1 MLTTPDTIPTTLL
14 VGDHVTRGHAGLC
27 QEIRSV
33 NIMGEAR
40 DGRHFWAIGT
50 NYGFQMQSITCAIC
64 GNYQSVS
71 SPSLIHKI
79 SQAARCLN
87 DDHYVYT
94 TNVINEEED
103 SDEDIEGILEDIAAE
118 IEQLQRNALVMEDE
132 EELDEEELTRS
143 EWEILSMRQ

>member
-14 VGDHVTRGHAGLC
+14 VGNPVTRSHAGLC
-27 QEIRSV
+27 NEIRSV
-33 NIMGEAR
+33 NFMGEAR

-71 SPSLIHKI
+71 SPNLMHSIP
-79 SQAARCLN
+79 QAARCN
-87 DDHYVYT
+87 NYEHYEYT
-94 TNVINEEED
+94 TNVIHEEED

-118 IEQLQRNALVMEDE
+118 IEELQRNALVMEDE
-132 EELDEEELTRS
+132 EELEEGELTRS
-143 EWEILSMRQ
+143 EWEILNRRQ

>member
-1 MLTTPDTIPTTLL
+1 MLTTQETIPTTLL

-64 GNYQSVS
+64 GHYQSVS
-71 SPSLIHKI
+71 SPSLIHRI

-94 TNVINEEED
+94 INVINEEED
-103 SDEDIEGILEDIAAE
+103 SDEDIERILEDIAAE
-118 IEQLQRNALVMEDE
+118 IDQLQRNALVMEDE
-132 EELDEEELTRS
+132 EELEEGELTRS
-143 EWEILSMRQ
+143 EWEILNRRQ